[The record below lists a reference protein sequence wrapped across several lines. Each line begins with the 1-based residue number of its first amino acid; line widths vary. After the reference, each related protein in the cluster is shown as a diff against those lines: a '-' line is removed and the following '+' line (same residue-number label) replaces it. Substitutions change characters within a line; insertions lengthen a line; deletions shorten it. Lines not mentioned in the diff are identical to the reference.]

1 MGWPVLRKRSEDQ
14 LSLASVAMVLFC
26 SPSHPLRILTGC
38 RGCRCLPLTR
48 PPEAPEGIV
57 RPSPAPAS
65 QTDAIDSRAESPI
78 SPHHHT
84 LARLICALH
93 SFPVKSVRFPLLF
106 LLPVQLHLQV
116 APFQLRSGIEIAIL
130 PIDIPLQL
138 IHRQENHLEDC
149 CLVSQHPIRHASI
162 AEPPHRRRMSLQP
175 LFPRFDTH
183 RHNISR
189 MARQQST

>member
-38 RGCRCLPLTR
+38 LGCRCLPLTR

-106 LLPVQLHLQV
+106 LLPVQLHSCPV
-116 APFQLRSGIEIAIL
+116 SASFGIEIAIL
-130 PIDIPLQL
+130 PFDISLQL
-138 IHRQENHLEDC
+138 THRQENQLEDR
-149 CLVSQHPIRHASI
+149 CLVTQHTIRHASI

-175 LFPRFDTH
+175 LFPRVDTH

-189 MARQQST
+189 MARQQFT